1 MTVINHHRNQQ
12 CLCNCVCC
20 MLQSGA
26 CSYTYS
32 FYPNFMINWSES
44 WGYIYVNKQS
54 SIHALHGWSRK
65 YGTCFGS
72 SSSSRRHDSRL
83 ISPETTS
90 IKLER
95 THGSCTKVN
104 SIVSALLKPQQPPL
118 PQYSIPIN
126 LIPRPTSTSVSHTL
140 LFSIHSNAG
149 VVNCCVQISDNV
161 FLSFFLFKEMEE
173 KKKKGLG
180 LTSILKVISSSASP
194 TPSSWAWASCK
205 AHPRTSSFRVTD
217 EEVIYLDQEDEE
229 DLVMQGLRS
238 ERLFF
243 DQTGLDTSSLV
254 METKM
259 RLPFKETVA
268 EEMESEDPF
277 RDFRVSMEEMI
288 VAHGLKDWDCLEE
301 LLEWYL
307 GMNGNNTHGFIL
319 AAFVDLLLD
328 LAFSLPPPFSCTCS
342 TYSSSSCFC
351 TCSSPTTTA
360 TSSSSSAKFLNW
372 LIIHHSLTS

>member
-26 CSYTYS
+26 YSYTYS

-126 LIPRPTSTSVSHTL
+126 LIPRPTSQSVTLFFFQFIQTQEWLIVVFRFQTTS
-140 LFSIHSNAG
+140 F
-149 VVNCCVQISDNV
+149 
-161 FLSFFLFKEMEE
+161 FLSFSS
-173 KKKKGLG
+173 KKWRRRRRR
-180 LTSILKVISSSASP
+180 A
-194 TPSSWAWASCK
+194 
-205 AHPRTSSFRVTD
+205 
-217 EEVIYLDQEDEE
+217 
-229 DLVMQGLRS
+229 
-238 ERLFF
+238 
-243 DQTGLDTSSLV
+243 
-254 METKM
+254 
-259 RLPFKETVA
+259 
-268 EEMESEDPF
+268 
-277 RDFRVSMEEMI
+277 
-288 VAHGLKDWDCLEE
+288 
-301 LLEWYL
+301 
-307 GMNGNNTHGFIL
+307 
-319 AAFVDLLLD
+319 
-328 LAFSLPPPFSCTCS
+328 
-342 TYSSSSCFC
+342 
-351 TCSSPTTTA
+351 
-360 TSSSSSAKFLNW
+360 
-372 LIIHHSLTS
+372 